1 MFQTYLLQAA
11 RVLGLS
17 LDKIILLDHKT
28 KVLSKCQN
36 TQDLLQVSENMC
48 AISYFFLSNTFKI
61 IYQVWRT
68 IYAHTYILAYRIDI
82 W

>member
-36 TQDLLQVSENMC
+36 TQDLLQVSENVC
-48 AISYFFLSNTFKI
+48 KGCKLFFYLTNLKLYTESGEP
-61 IYQVWRT
+61 Y
-68 IYAHTYILAYRIDI
+68 TYIHMLY
-82 W
+82 